1 MRRILTEVTD
11 RFREISVFRKSTLV
25 KHLTEWRHVKTAKRL
40 LKRKHSAF
48 MIYGYWRFYYYS
60 RTPLFRT
67 RLIRSPRYFEGRLN
81 SLGFTLMFSVIY
93 YQLFR
98 TRLFRILR
106 YFELIVLSLH
116 LKSTPLFRTC
126 QKQEYVHKSTAGNVL
141 HFIWARTEHPK
152 SFQCNSV
159 CWFIRHIITVFL
171 FNQCLSSYSTVFSLS
186 SILRFPGYFE
196 TPLLRTFFH
205 FPWDFEI
212 AGFNCSNKMPSQVY
226 SWVTHPIILIITL

>member
-1 MRRILTEVTD
+1 MTRKPRRIL
-11 RFREISVFRKSTLV
+11 IS
-25 KHLTEWRHVKTAKRL
+25 
-40 LKRKHSAF
+40 
-48 MIYGYWRFYYYS
+48 YS

-67 RLIRSPRYFEGRLN
+67 RLIRSPRYFEGRSN

-98 TRLFRILR
+98 TRLFRISR

-141 HFIWARTEHPK
+141 HFIWARTEHSK
-152 SFQCNSV
+152 IFQCNSV

-171 FNQCLSSYSTVFSLS
+171 FNQCLSSYSTTFYQKMIHCYQFYASPVISKP
-186 SILRFPGYFE
+186 RYFE
-196 TPLLRTFFH
+196 LFFH
-205 FPWDFEI
+205 FPWGFEI
-212 AGFNCSNKMPSQVY
+212 AGFNCT
-226 SWVTHPIILIITL
+226 SWIGCIQLRQRRFL